1 MAYIGLMIGLM
12 IGGVSSFL
20 IARHYYER
28 DIELLTTDLSKY
40 IELNMRL
47 LRHLEKAGL
56 VHLNRDSQ
64 GNIIGLEVK
73 PSRESVALQ
82 EMGDNKTLH

>member
-1 MAYIGLMIGLM
+1 MSFIGLMIGLM

-47 LRHLEKAGL
+47 LQHLEKAGL
-56 VHLNRDSQ
+56 VHLNRDSR

-73 PSRESVALQ
+73 PKPESERSHGV
-82 EMGDNKTLH
+82 GDNKTLH